1 MKTLKFKLYQHKRNR
16 HLKRQ
21 INTAGVIWN
30 HCIALHKRYYRMYGK
45 HLNCAKLQ
53 AHIAKRRKRNPYW
66 MQVGSQAVQD
76 ICQRIERAYQRFFK
90 DHKKGV
96 RPPNFK
102 KVKKYRSFT
111 LKQAGYKFLEGNRI
125 KIGSRVYRY
134 WQSQPIEGKVKTVTI
149 KRSPLGELYLVVVVE
164 AAQADDPPGRP
175 EDDEIKT
182 ATGKTAGFDFGLKQ
196 FLTCSEGCEHDV
208 ASPLFLK
215 QSLKKLR
222 RANRSLS
229 SKQKGSN
236 NWHRAR
242 LHLARQHE
250 AVANRR
256 QDWFWKLAHRLTN
269 EFDVLCFEDL
279 NLKGM
284 QKLWGRKV
292 NDLAFASFLNTLEWV
307 AEKSGKEVVKIDRWY
322 PSSKTCHICG
332 YVNQTLE
339 KQDTEWDCV
348 SCNAHHD
355 RDRNASLN
363 IKAVGAST
371 VGLGDVRHACHA
383 VAV

>member
-16 HLKRQ
+16 HLKRL

-30 HCIALHKRYYRMYGK
+30 HCIALHKRYYRLYGK
-45 HLNCAKLQ
+45 HLDCAKLQ
-53 AHIAKRRKRNPYW
+53 AHIAKLRNRNSYW
-66 MQVGSQAVQD
+66 MQLGSQAVQD

-111 LKQAGYKFLEGNRI
+111 LKQAGYKFLEGNQI
-125 KIGSRVYRY
+125 KVGSRVYRY
-134 WQSQPIEGKVKTVTI
+134 WQSRPIEGKVKTVTI

-164 AAQADDPPGRP
+164 TVQAN
-175 EDDEIKT
+175 EIKI
-182 ATGKTAGFDFGLKQ
+182 ATGKTAGFDFGLRQ

-208 ASPLFLK
+208 TSPLFLK
-215 QSLKKLR
+215 QSLKDLR

-229 SKQKGSN
+229 SKRKGSK
-236 NWHRAR
+236 NWHKAR
-242 LHLARQHE
+242 LNLARQHE

-256 QDWFWKLAHRLTN
+256 QDWFWKLAHQLTD

-284 QKLWGRKV
+284 QRLWGRKV
-292 NDLAFASFLNTLEWV
+292 SDLAFASFMKTLEWV
-307 AEKSGKEVVKIDRWY
+307 AERSGKQVVKIDRWY
-322 PSSKTCHICG
+322 PSSKTCSHCG
-332 YVNQTLE
+332 YVNQDLILA
-339 KQDTEWDCV
+339 DREWTC
-348 SCNAHHD
+348 SRCGTAHID

-363 IKAVGAST
+363 IKQVGAST
-371 VGLGDVRHACHA
+371 CELGDVSHACHA
-383 VAV
+383 VAA